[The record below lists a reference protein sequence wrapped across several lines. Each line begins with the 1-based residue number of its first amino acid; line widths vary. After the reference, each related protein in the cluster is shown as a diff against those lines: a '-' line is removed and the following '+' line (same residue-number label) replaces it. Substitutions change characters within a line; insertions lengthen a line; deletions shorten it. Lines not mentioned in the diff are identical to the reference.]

1 MTTARCLRAVFIQG
15 ERMMRV
21 MLVEDDAR
29 LAELVMEYLNNYEF
43 AVELVTRGDE
53 ALARFQ
59 ASLPDLVV
67 LDLMLPGTDGM
78 VVCRQLRAVSD
89 VPILILTAREDS
101 YDEVSGLEQGADDF
115 VNKPVQPRVLLARL
129 RALARRRLPAAPDPA
144 PQEPAAPSGHD
155 DTPVYDFGAL
165 HIATADR
172 SVVWRGQ
179 ECVLS
184 NTEYKLLLVLVE
196 SAGRVLSRDALLKK
210 MRGIEFDGLDRSI
223 DNAISKLR
231 RRFDDVDSSKIKT
244 VWGEGYLFSPSAW
257 N

>member
-1 MTTARCLRAVFIQG
+1 MY
-15 ERMMRV
+15 RV

-29 LAELVMEYLNNYEF
+29 LAELVTEYLSGYEF
-43 AVELVTRGDE
+43 AVELVTRGDV
-53 ALARFQ
+53 ALDRFKE
-59 ASLPDLVV
+59 LTPDVV
-67 LDLMLPGTDGM
+67 ILDLMLPGLDGM
-78 VVCRQLRAVSD
+78 VVCRQIRDQSD

-129 RALARRRLPAAPDPA
+129 RALLRRTQAK
-144 PQEPAAPSGHD
+144 SGVD
-155 DTPVYDFGAL
+155 SRVLQFGAL
-165 HIATADR
+165 RIVTSDR

-179 ECVLS
+179 PCVLS
-184 NTEYKLLLVLVE
+184 NTEYKLLLVLAE
-196 SAGRVLSRDALLKK
+196 AAGRVLSRDALLKK

-223 DNAISKLR
+223 DNCISKLR
-231 RRFDDVDSSKIKT
+231 RKFDDAESEKIKT

>member
-1 MTTARCLRAVFIQG
+1 MH
-15 ERMMRV
+15 RV

-29 LAELVMEYLNNYEF
+29 LAELVSEYLSSYEF
-43 AVELVTRGDE
+43 AVDLVTRGDT
-53 ALARFQ
+53 ALERFKEL
-59 ASLPDLVV
+59 SPDVV
-67 LDLMLPGTDGM
+67 ILDLMLPGLDGM
-78 VVCRQLRAVSD
+78 VVCRQIREHSD

-129 RALARRRLPAAPDPA
+129 RALMRRAQAKSGVDARIL
-144 PQEPAAPSGHD
+144 Q
-155 DTPVYDFGAL
+155 FGAL
-165 HIATADR
+165 RIVTSDR

-179 ECVLS
+179 PCILS
-184 NTEYKLLLVLVE
+184 NTEYKLLLVLAE
-196 SAGRVLSRDALLKK
+196 AAGRVLSRDALLKK

-223 DNAISKLR
+223 DNCISKLR
-231 RRFDDVDSSKIKT
+231 RKFDDADSEKIKT

>member
-1 MTTARCLRAVFIQG
+1 
-15 ERMMRV
+15 

-29 LAELVMEYLNNYEF
+29 LAELVTEYLSGYEF
-43 AVELVTRGDE
+43 AVELVTRGDA
-53 ALARFQ
+53 ALDRFKE
-59 ASLPDLVV
+59 LVPDVV
-67 LDLMLPGTDGM
+67 ILDLMLPGLDGM
-78 VVCRQLRAVSD
+78 VVCRQIRDQSD

-129 RALARRRLPAAPDPA
+129 RALMRRTQAKSGVDARVL
-144 PQEPAAPSGHD
+144 Q
-155 DTPVYDFGAL
+155 FGAL
-165 HIATADR
+165 RIVTSDR

-179 ECVLS
+179 PCVLS
-184 NTEYKLLLVLVE
+184 NTEYKLLLVLAE
-196 SAGRVLSRDALLKK
+196 AAGRVLSRDALLKK

-223 DNAISKLR
+223 DNCISKLR
-231 RRFDDVDSSKIKT
+231 RKFDDAESEKIKT

>member
-1 MTTARCLRAVFIQG
+1 MY
-15 ERMMRV
+15 RV

-29 LAELVMEYLNNYEF
+29 LAELVTEYLSGYEF
-43 AVELVTRGDE
+43 AVDLVTRGDQ
-53 ALARFQ
+53 ALERFKTL
-59 ASLPDLVV
+59 SPDIVV
-67 LDLMLPGTDGM
+67 LDLMLPGLDGM
-78 VVCRQLRAVSD
+78 VVCRRIREVSE

-129 RALARRRLPAAPDPA
+129 RALLRR
-144 PQEPAAPSGHD
+144 GHPKATGD
-155 DTPVYDFGAL
+155 SRVLEFGAL
-165 HIATADR
+165 RIVTSDR

-179 ECVLS
+179 PCVLS
-184 NTEYKLLLVLVE
+184 NTEYKLLLVLAE
-196 SAGRVLSRDALLKK
+196 AAGRVLSRDALLKK

-223 DNAISKLR
+223 DNCISKLR
-231 RRFDDVDSSKIKT
+231 RKFDDAESEKIKT

>member
-1 MTTARCLRAVFIQG
+1 MY
-15 ERMMRV
+15 RV

-29 LAELVMEYLNNYEF
+29 LAELVTEYLSGYEF
-43 AVELVTRGDE
+43 AVDVITRGDV
-53 ALARFQ
+53 ALERFKE
-59 ASLPDLVV
+59 LNPDVVV
-67 LDLMLPGTDGM
+67 LDLMLPGLDGM
-78 VVCRQLRAVSD
+78 VVCRQIRELSD

-129 RALARRRLPAAPDPA
+129 RALLRRTQAKTGVDARVL
-144 PQEPAAPSGHD
+144 Q
-155 DTPVYDFGAL
+155 FGAL
-165 HIATADR
+165 RIVTSDR

-179 ECVLS
+179 PCVLS
-184 NTEYKLLLVLVE
+184 NTEYKLLLVLAE
-196 SAGRVLSRDALLKK
+196 AAGRVLSRNALLKK

-223 DNAISKLR
+223 DNCISKLR
-231 RRFDDVDSSKIKT
+231 RKFDDAESEKIKT

>member
-1 MTTARCLRAVFIQG
+1 
-15 ERMMRV
+15 MRV

-29 LAELVMEYLNNYEF
+29 LAELVMEYLNGYEF
-43 AVELVTRGDE
+43 TVELVTRGDE

-59 ASLPDLVV
+59 ASQPELVV

-129 RALARRRLPAAPDPA
+129 RALARRRKATAAEPAPAAI
-144 PQEPAAPSGHD
+144 SGPE
-155 DTPVYDFGAL
+155 DTPVYEFGAL
-165 HIATADR
+165 RVVTADR

-184 NTEYKLLLVLVE
+184 NTEYKLLLILVE
-196 SAGRVLSRDALLKK
+196 SAGHVLSRDALLKK

-231 RRFDDVDSSKIKT
+231 RRFDDADSSKIKT